1 VSLTAPSDR
10 AIVGRVTDDPTPRLR
25 TVEDE
30 PDGDAKVPVDWRV
43 RGSYFEGC
51 NCEAIC
57 PCRSVRG
64 AAGGAST
71 FGVCFGALS
80 WHVHEGHADTV
91 DLSDQL
97 VVMTLRYFDRV
108 QPSTR
113 WEVVLYIDERA
124 DDAQLA
130 ALTAIFLGRAGGTVA
145 AQYGPAIG
153 EVRAVRRARITVEH
167 VATRKRIGVSG
178 YVTVEAEE
186 PASEPGAVACGIPG
200 FDHPGIELYNDVA
213 WSTDPALR
221 WTVVGR
227 GASFATDFDYRS

>member
-1 VSLTAPSDR
+1 VSTEPSIP
-10 AIVGRVTDDPTPRLR
+10 AEWL
-25 TVEDE
+25 
-30 PDGDAKVPVDWRV
+30 A

-64 AAGGAST
+64 APGGPSSY
-71 FGVCFGALS
+71 GECFGALS
-80 WHVHEGHADTV
+80 WHVHSGFAGDV
-91 DLSDQL
+91 DLSDRL

-113 WEVVLYIDERA
+113 WEVVLYVDDRA

-130 ALTAIFLGRAGGTVA
+130 ALSSIFLGRAGGTVA

-153 EVRAVRRARITVEH
+153 QVHAVRRAHIEVEH
-167 VATRKRIGVSG
+167 VAPRKRIGVTG
-178 YVTVEAEE
+178 YITLEAEE
-186 PASEPGAVACGIPG
+186 PASQPGEVACGIPG

-213 WSTDPALR
+213 RSEDPALR
-221 WTVVGR
+221 WEVVGR
-227 GASFATDFDYRS
+227 GASFATDFEYRS